1 MTINPRGLSSNENS
15 ELFKKCRSL
24 ADSLQLSDCSMGVAP
39 VIEAST
45 TAELEKERVYA
56 PKIIHQY
63 GKPST
68 YKANKLAYNLQE
80 RETLWNYTLD
90 KIGMKD
96 IL

>member
-1 MTINPRGLSSNENS
+1 MSYKIIDK
-15 ELFKKCRSL
+15 FKTNVST
-24 ADSLQLSDCSMGVAP
+24 GVAP

-45 TAELEKERVYA
+45 TPELKKERVYA